1 MLSGEQRPHPVTLP
15 SITVTEHT
23 TEEHA
28 DRDRVKLALGQTDN
42 PVEPK
47 DQPDNIPDSS
57 EQISQVSHSQTPE
70 PTHRDNPPGS
80 QVVPPLN
87 LRNINIDQTGK
98 DSLTTP
104 RSGRVRKKSSHKR
117 KNITK
122 VIPPLTFRSLQSL
135 QSLHSDTEEDVGD
148 SARSSD
154 TQQNQT
160 NNDTNVEKS
169 DNHHISNLDNI
180 KDPQEG
186 SHINRYESNG
196 DIKTMNTH
204 NDGHRIPIVSVSH
217 HKELTPPNKEA
228 TEDIDKSDQLN
239 DNVENKSVNEDKVD
253 NRKETVPENKEA
265 NDTRG
270 LVAGEEKSPEIENE
284 PTTNNLRIMQNKTE
298 ASEKVKPST
307 AQKQLK
313 KTKSLYKS
321 PRAAA
326 LIIATL
332 SGNETS
338 IQKKEMASLLT
349 KPRVEEDDLID
360 FPAKGLGLKRSK
372 TTIVHKTAKT
382 ASLRKTSSLKSVTAE
397 PIVTKSTA
405 PPQSLKSSSTT
416 LTKPSKKA
424 VPLKKTS
431 SLKSINS
438 EKGTRRSGPP
448 PPQLR
453 RSSTTLAKPT
463 IALPPI
469 QKSQELV
476 QDTQE
481 PTYEESTTKLEPP
494 QTVVKTATSLGATQN
509 VKEMRPQS
517 NLKRS
522 TTSLQPNT
530 KLVVTKN
537 ADPIRNTVLQT
548 KKDEKKEQKRK
559 TSNPKATYSINSNL
573 LRGKTTVATRGGQ
586 HVSTSLTLCATKETL
601 LKYSMVTHLTATTRW
616 THTLHGKAC
625 VTFTLD

>member
-1 MLSGEQRPHPVTLP
+1 MTLP

-23 TEEHA
+23 TEEQA
-28 DRDRVKLALGQTDN
+28 ERDRVKLALGQTDI
-42 PVEPK
+42 PSDPK
-47 DQPDNIPDSS
+47 DQSDNIPDSS

-117 KNITK
+117 KNKTK

-148 SARSSD
+148 SARSGD
-154 TQQNQT
+154 TQQDKT

-169 DNHHISNLDNI
+169 DNQHIGNLDNI

-186 SHINRYESNG
+186 SHINRYEAND
-196 DIKTMNTH
+196 DIKTMNTQ
-204 NDGHRIPIVSVSH
+204 NDDHRIPIVSVSH
-217 HKELTPPNKEA
+217 HEGLTPPNRKA
-228 TEDIDKSDQLN
+228 TEDIDQSEQLN
-239 DNVENKSVNEDKVD
+239 DNVQNKSVNEDKVN
-253 NRKETVPENKEA
+253 NRKETVTKESTVPEDKEA
-265 NDTRG
+265 NGTRG
-270 LVAGEEKSPEIENE
+270 LVVAEGKSPEIENE
-284 PTTNNLRIMQNKTE
+284 PTTNDLKIMQNKTE
-298 ASEKVKPST
+298 ESEKVKPST
-307 AQKQLK
+307 VQKQLK

-338 IQKKEMASLLT
+338 TQKKEMASLLT

-360 FPAKGLGLKRSK
+360 FPVKGLGLKRSK

-382 ASLRKTSSLKSVTAE
+382 ASLRKTSSLNSVTAE
-397 PIVTKSTA
+397 PIVTKPTA
-405 PPQSLKSSSTT
+405 PPQPLKRSSTI

-424 VPLKKTS
+424 VPLRKTS

-438 EKGTRRSGPP
+438 EKGAKRSAPP

-453 RSSTTLAKPT
+453 RSSTTLAKT
-463 IALPPI
+463 TTALPPI
-469 QKSQELV
+469 QKSQEV
-476 QDTQE
+476 SQDTQE

-494 QTVVKTATSLGATQN
+494 QTVVKTATSLGATHN

-522 TTSLQPNT
+522 TTSVQANT
-530 KLVVTKN
+530 KLVVTKHS
-537 ADPIRNTVLQT
+537 DPIRNTVLQT

-586 HVSTSLTLCATKETL
+586 HVSRSLTLCATKETL
-601 LKYSMVTHLTATTRW
+601 LSTTLW
-616 THTLHGKAC
+616 
-625 VTFTLD
+625 